1 MEPSAPVCIL
11 GPAQPAGP
19 TQPTEREL
27 AVGKPP
33 ACEAGDGAGRTAAA
47 SGQAGSMERKPE
59 RRQCGPRPDFQW
71 KAGWTSVCCYSG
83 ACCRDLENRF
93 QFLR

>member
-1 MEPSAPVCIL
+1 MEPSAPVCVL

-47 SGQAGSMERKPE
+47 SGQAGSTEPKPE
-59 RRQCGPRPDFQW
+59 CRQCGARPDLW